1 MILAAVPDAAEKGL
15 IDAPAD
21 VLERMQAQAG
31 VFGAAELSRAAD
43 LVNDGLTEMRGANSP
58 RLQLELICARVLLP
72 AAYGD
77 ERSVMARLDRLER
90 GRQLLRGWGRA
101 RHGVRTRA

>member
-15 IDAPAD
+15 IDAPSD
-21 VLERMQAQAG
+21 VVERMQAQAG

-43 LVNDGLTEMRGANSP
+43 LVNEGLTEMRGATSP

-72 AAYGD
+72 AAYG
-77 ERSVMARLDRLER
+77 ERRNASWPAWTASSA
-90 GRQLLRGWGRA
+90 G
-101 RHGVRTRA
+101 